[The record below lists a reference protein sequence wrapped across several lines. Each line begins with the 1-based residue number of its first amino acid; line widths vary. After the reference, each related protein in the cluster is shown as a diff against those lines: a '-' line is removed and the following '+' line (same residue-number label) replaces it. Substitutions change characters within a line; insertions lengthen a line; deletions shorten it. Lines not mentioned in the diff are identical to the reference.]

1 MSQHS
6 PLSYPASRRVDVVDD
21 YHGTAVPD
29 PFRWLENP
37 DTAETRAWIDAQNR
51 LTHGLID
58 AVPQGP
64 PGPEGPEGPQGPEGP
79 SGADGAAGPEG
90 SQGPEGPPGA
100 EGPQGVPGEVSLQQL
115 SDAIDTTSSNVN
127 SVGLLSMTVSDPPQQ
142 YEVQAIVDKIDELIT
157 ALYR

>member
-1 MSQHS
+1 MFD
-6 PLSYPASRRVDVVDD
+6 PTYPPTNALIESAPMRDQFNGLKD
-21 YHGTAVPD
+21 
-29 PFRWLENP
+29 
-37 DTAETRAWIDAQNR
+37 
-51 LTHGLID
+51 LID

-90 SQGPEGPPGA
+90 SQGPQGP
-100 EGPQGVPGEVSLQQL
+100 EGPQGPPGEVSAQQL

-127 SVGLLSMTVSDPPQQ
+127 SIGLLSMTVSDPPQQ
-142 YEVQAIVDKIDELIT
+142 YEVQAMVDKIDELIT